1 MKRHKALQR
10 HRRAFYQIDITATDA
25 HKHARPH
32 ALYFFV
38 FFITAPV
45 LPFESWRG
53 WEHSFSKLL
62 NSKTQCWSER
72 ETSHCAQSRERQES
86 KRSQEKWMRLNP
98 PSAKD
103 GQRTREYHAI
113 SLHIF
118 HFNLQ
123 TLQYLPLMGV
133 LKSSRLVRNL
143 HSDLLFGGC
152 KCVPECPESETRSC
166 RKRLNVKPKWLT
178 GNIDTLVHGYIN
190 ILVCN
195 WCNLMDCMSVRGFAG
210 AILSV
215 RKVLIT
221 ICDGQRVSALLEE
234 RKHVRRNL
242 AAFGLMWSKARG
254 SCCALCSA
262 ATLWAGI
269 SHVTLFGAL
278 ASEAG
283 KSFPLNWLFS
293 RPTNNWK

>member
-1 MKRHKALQR
+1 MLFIFNFFLLQLQSYPLNPDE
-10 HRRAFYQIDITATDA
+10 AE
-25 HKHARPH
+25 K
-32 ALYFFV
+32 
-38 FFITAPV
+38 
-45 LPFESWRG
+45 
-53 WEHSFSKLL
+53 HSFSKLL
-62 NSKTQCWSER
+62 NSKTQCRSER
-72 ETSHCAQSRERQES
+72 ETSHSAQSRERQES
-86 KRSQEKWMRLNP
+86 KRSQEKRMRPNP

-103 GQRTREYHAI
+103 VTVPASKCHAM

-118 HFNLQ
+118 HYNLQ

-133 LKSSRLVRNL
+133 LKSTRLVRNL

-152 KCVPECPESETRSC
+152 ECVPECPESETRSC

-178 GNIDTLVHGYIN
+178 SNIDTLVHGYIN

-195 WCNLMDCMSVRGFAG
+195 WCNLMDCMSVRGFVG

-215 RKVLIT
+215 SKVLIT
-221 ICDGQRVSALLEE
+221 ICDGQHVSALLEE

-242 AAFGLMWSKARG
+242 AAIGLIWSNARA
-254 SCCALCSA
+254 SCCASCSA

-269 SHVTLFGAL
+269 RHVTLFGAL

-283 KSFPLNWLFS
+283 ESFPLNWFLS
-293 RPTNNWK
+293 GPTNNWK